1 MKIYTKT
8 GDEGETGLFAGGR
21 VPKDDP
27 RIEAF
32 GTVDELNAIL
42 GMAIA
47 TEPGQDLSP
56 LLSRLQN
63 ELFAVGAQ
71 LATPQPDQHGT
82 EMIEPSHVEA
92 LERDI
97 DQYQEQLPE
106 LKQFILPGGCPAAAM
121 LHCARTVC
129 RRAERHVVTLLRS
142 DANTA
147 SACLLTYLNRLGDL
161 LFVLG
166 RAANQQAGHGETPWP
181 GLSGTRE

>member
-21 VPKDDP
+21 VAKDDP

-32 GTVDELNAIL
+32 GTVDELNAML
-42 GMAIA
+42 GSAIA
-47 TEPGQDLSP
+47 AEPGEELGR

-63 ELFAVGAQ
+63 ELFAVGAE

-82 EMIEPSHVEA
+82 DMIAPSHVEA
-92 LERDI
+92 LEREI

-129 RRAERHVVTLLRS
+129 RRAERHVVTLNRS
-142 DANTA
+142 DENTT
-147 SACLLTYLNRLGDL
+147 SPCLLIYLNRLGDL

-166 RAANQQAGHGETPWP
+166 RAANHQADHAEIPWP
-181 GLSGTRE
+181 GLAGRKE

>member
-32 GTVDELNAIL
+32 GTVDELNSIL
-42 GMAIA
+42 GLVIA
-47 TEPGQDLSP
+47 AEPGQDLSP

-82 EMIEPSHVEA
+82 DMIEPSHVEA

-106 LKQFILPGGCPAAAM
+106 LRQFILPGGCPAAAM

-129 RRAERHVVTLLRS
+129 RRAERHVVTLQRS
-142 DANTA
+142 DASTA
-147 SACLLTYLNRLGDL
+147 SPCLLTYLNRLGDL

-181 GLSGTRE
+181 GLSGTKE

>member
-8 GDEGETGLFAGGR
+8 GDVGETGLFAGGR

-47 TEPGQDLSP
+47 TEPDQDLSP

-142 DANTA
+142 DTNTA

-166 RAANQQAGHGETPWP
+166 RAANQQADHGETPWP

>member
-32 GTVDELNAIL
+32 GTVDELNSIL
-42 GMAIA
+42 GLAIA
-47 TEPGQDLSP
+47 AEPGQDLSP

-82 EMIEPSHVEA
+82 DMIEPSHVEA

-106 LKQFILPGGCPAAAM
+106 LRQFILPGGCPAAAM

-129 RRAERHVVTLLRS
+129 RRAERHVVTLQRS
-142 DANTA
+142 DTSTA
-147 SACLLTYLNRLGDL
+147 SDCLLIYLNRLGDL

-181 GLSGTRE
+181 GLSGANE

>member
-147 SACLLTYLNRLGDL
+147 STCLLTYLNRLGDL

>member
-42 GMAIA
+42 GLAIA
-47 TEPGQDLSP
+47 AEPDQDLSP

-82 EMIEPSHVEA
+82 DMIEPSHVEA
-92 LERDI
+92 LEKDI
-97 DQYQEQLPE
+97 DEYQEQLPE
-106 LKQFILPGGCPAAAM
+106 LRQFILPGGSPAAAT
-121 LHCARTVC
+121 LHLARTVC
-129 RRAERHVVTLLRS
+129 RRAERHVVTLNRS
-142 DANTA
+142 DKNTA
-147 SACLLTYLNRLGDL
+147 SPCLLVYLNRLGDL

-166 RAANQQAGHGETPWP
+166 RAANQQAGHPETPWP
-181 GLSGTRE
+181 GLSGREE